1 MSAAAA
7 KPPPLPPE
15 KPPLP
20 VRKALRRLY
29 LTLFLRGR
37 SSRGLQKAK
46 APTSIGTKLALSLF
60 FYAMMGLMALFFLRH
75 TVHVMSVYLHAMTQV
90 LLGLFVAASAGE
102 ILFNNEEG
110 DILLHRPIK
119 PGVLLWAK
127 IGVLVEVCL
136 WLAGAFNLA
145 GLVGGVFTRDGS
157 WLFPVVHVFST
168 TLSALFCAGSVVL
181 IYQLCLRWFG
191 REKLDGLMT
200 TTQVLV
206 VIVAMA
212 GSQILPRMMAKMGD
226 KMAEAATSWWVAL
239 LPPAWF
245 AAMDDAVAG
254 SGSAGSWMLAG
265 AGVAITATVLWLAFG
280 KLAATYEAGLQTLS
294 ESKPAKPKNRS
305 GRRGLERL
313 MHFPPMRWWLRD
325 PMERASFLLCGAY
338 LLRDRDVKLRV
349 YPGIAPMLVLPV
361 VFMMGGT
368 RGDDGP
374 GNDFGLGVAGA
385 YLGIVPILGVSM
397 LQYSQQWQ
405 ASDLFR
411 ATPLAGPGPLCHG
424 ARRAVLFF
432 LSLPVVVIAMVL
444 MGLISGSLIPLT
456 MLLPG
461 LLLMP
466 VCSMIP
472 CLRGG
477 GVPLSLPTEEAK
489 SAGRGMTMFGAMFGA
504 MAVSGLAVLAKL
516 AGWFW
521 PFVGVELL
529 LVLAACQLLGAKIR
543 SAQWKPME

>member
-1 MSAAAA
+1 MSDVVTQ
-7 KPPPLPPE
+7 PPPIPPD
-15 KPPLP
+15 PPAPP

-37 SSRGLQKAK
+37 SSRGLQKGK
-46 APTSIGTKLALSLF
+46 APQSIGSKLALSLF
-60 FYAMMGLMALFFLRH
+60 FYALMGLMALFFLRH

-90 LLGLFVAASAGE
+90 FLGLFLSASAGE
-102 ILFNNEEG
+102 ILFNKEEG

-127 IGVLVEVCL
+127 IGVMVEVSL

-145 GLVGGVFTRDGS
+145 GLVGGVFVKDGG
-157 WLFPVVHVFST
+157 WMFPVVHVVST
-168 TLSALFCAGSVVL
+168 ALSALFCAGSVVL

-200 TTQVLV
+200 TAQVLV
-206 VIVAMA
+206 AIMA
-212 GSQILPRMMAKMGD
+212 VTGGQILPRMMGRMGD
-226 KMAEAATSWWVAL
+226 QVAAAATSWWIAI

-254 SGSAGSWMLAG
+254 SGATASWML
-265 AGVAITATVLWLAFG
+265 GVLGVVITATVLWLAFG
-280 KLAATYEAGLQTLS
+280 KLAATYESGLQSLS
-294 ESKPAKPKNRS
+294 EAQPARPRLPS
-305 GRRGLERL
+305 GRGGLERL
-313 MHFPPMRWWLRD
+313 LGFAPLHWWLRD
-325 PMERASFLLCGAY
+325 PVERASFLLCAAY

-361 VFMMGGT
+361 VFLMGGT
-368 RGDDGP
+368 RGGP
-374 GNDFGLGVAGA
+374 GSGNEFGLVMAGA

-405 ASDLFR
+405 AADLFR

-432 LSLPVVVIAMVL
+432 LALPVVAIAMVL
-444 MGLISGSLIPLT
+444 MTLISGSPAPLLMLI
-456 MLLPG
+456 PG

-472 CLRGG
+472 CLSGG

-489 SAGRGMTMFGAMFGA
+489 SAGRGVMMFGAMIGA
-504 MAVSGLAVLAKL
+504 AVVSGMAAFAKSF
-516 AGWFW
+516 GWFW

-529 LVLAACQLLGAKIR
+529 LVLAVCRVLGAKIR
-543 SAQWKPME
+543 SARWKPME